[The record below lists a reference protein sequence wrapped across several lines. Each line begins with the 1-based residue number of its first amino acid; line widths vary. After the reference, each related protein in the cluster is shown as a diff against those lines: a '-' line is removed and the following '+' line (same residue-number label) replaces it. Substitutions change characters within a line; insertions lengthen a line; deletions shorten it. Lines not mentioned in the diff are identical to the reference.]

1 MEGQYL
7 SYITPNSHR
16 PLVDSHTLLEC
27 PADSSFEPVWCY
39 LLTRMIGSQSTDI
52 TVILELNYIY
62 EMSDCCL
69 TPSEQFSVISL
80 REQVTFRWHDDMS
93 VLY

>member
-1 MEGQYL
+1 
-7 SYITPNSHR
+7 
-16 PLVDSHTLLEC
+16 
-27 PADSSFEPVWCY
+27 
-39 LLTRMIGSQSTDI
+39 MIGSQSTDI
-52 TVILELNYIY
+52 PVILELNYIY